1 MLGSGPRILGGG
13 EAECQPNRPLQV
25 LCIEGAFLLGLRQS
39 HTMAASVFCPDS
51 PSVDATD
58 QLRKEYNVEALNL
71 PVVD

>member
-13 EAECQPNRPLQV
+13 EAEGQPNRPLQV

-39 HTMAASVFCPDS
+39 HTMASVFCPDS
-51 PSVDATD
+51 PSVEAID